1 MNMCYWVEHYS
12 VLRQQTSCKKDA
24 CLRFCHLY
32 WYQFTYFFS
41 ISSRKFCK
49 YFSIYSEH
57 YEKKKKNCWYSM
69 AEMCEITSLSPEGQE
84 VVFCMKYR
92 KKIFFTWSICKS
104 KPSGVIKSVTDLY
117 FSPSQLRSK
126 KTCPEFHLF
135 STFYLRSWVLYT
147 QFNKFESSFICQSTP
162 LFAISLKDIGIFLLS
177 VQDNNIGLNVL
188 IIKHK

>member
-1 MNMCYWVEHYS
+1 MLVCGFAICTD
-12 VLRQQTSCKKDA
+12 TSSPISFLFLLESFA
-24 CLRFCHLY
+24 NILVFIL
-32 WYQFTYFFS
+32 S
-41 ISSRKFCK
+41 IMR
-49 YFSIYSEH
+49 
-57 YEKKKKNCWYSM
+57 KKKKNCWYSM